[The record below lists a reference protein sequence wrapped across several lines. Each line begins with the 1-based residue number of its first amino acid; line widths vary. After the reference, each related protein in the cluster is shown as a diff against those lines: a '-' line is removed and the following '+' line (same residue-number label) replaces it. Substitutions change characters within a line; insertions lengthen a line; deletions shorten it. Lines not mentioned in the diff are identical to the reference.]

1 MDTTVVALGD
11 SRVQVAVGRA
21 GENPSVSVLH
31 SALAPATGESWLP
44 VLEELWRGRGLARK
58 NVWLV
63 LPDEEVTSRVIS
75 APDLPDKQLEELVDH
90 EMQSR
95 EEEPVIADFTP
106 IGRDAEGHLSLFC
119 SACRTGVLE
128 GYLDLFRNLGVRLAG
143 VSVPLAGHLKLL
155 RASREMA
162 DQTCIWLCFEES
174 SVLSILVV
182 NGEYRYSGYSR
193 VFSEPGTV
201 DFATEITRNVSG
213 TLQFHSADRSEY
225 AIQTVY
231 YAGCSDDDF
240 AVCTP
245 ELENL
250 GLSAQPLP
258 NCPRFR
264 AAPEGVRLSDWLD
277 CVGAL
282 LR

>member
-11 SRVQVAVGRA
+11 SRAQVAVGQV
-21 GENPSVSVLH
+21 GERPSVS
-31 SALAPATGESWLP
+31 ALYSVPAPTTGESWLP
-44 VLEELWRGRGLARK
+44 VLDELWRGHGLARK

-75 APDLPDKQLEELVDH
+75 APDLPDKQLEELADH

-95 EEEPVIADFTP
+95 EEEPVTADFIP
-106 IGRDAEGHLSLFC
+106 VGRDAEGHLSLFC
-119 SACRTGVLE
+119 AACRTGVLE
-128 GYLDLFRNLGVRLAG
+128 GYLDLFRNLGVKLAG
-143 VSVPLAGHLKLL
+143 VSVPMAGRLKFL
-155 RASREMA
+155 RASEAMKN
-162 DQTCIWLCFEES
+162 QTCIWLCFEES

-182 NGEYRYSGYSR
+182 NGEYRYSGHSR

-213 TLQFHSADRSEY
+213 TLQFHAAARSEY
-225 AIQTVY
+225 AIQAVY

-240 AVCTP
+240 AVCVP
-245 ELENL
+245 ELKNL
-250 GLSAQPLP
+250 GLASQPLP
-258 NCPRFR
+258 NCPQFR
-264 AAPEGVRLSDWLD
+264 AAPEGVRLGDWMS

>member
-11 SRVQVAVGRA
+11 SRVQVAVGQA
-21 GENPSVSVLH
+21 GESPSVSALY
-31 SALAPATGESWLP
+31 SAHAPATGESWLP
-44 VLEELWRGRGLARK
+44 VLEELWRGRGLSRK

-63 LPDEEVTSRVIS
+63 LPDEEVTSRVIP
-75 APDLPDKQLEELVDH
+75 APDLPHKRLEELVDH

-95 EEEPVIADFTP
+95 EEEPVVADFTP

-119 SACRTGVLE
+119 AACRTGVLE

-182 NGEYRYSGYSR
+182 NGEYRCSGHSR

-213 TLQFHSADRSEY
+213 TLQFHSAARSEH

-258 NCPRFR
+258 NCPQFR